1 MVQQSQSKILL
12 EVGTNEL
19 EVITFYLEWIDP
31 VSKEKRKNTYG
42 INAAK
47 VRELVAYPDK
57 VTSIADSKECVKGV
71 FLLRDHTIPLI
82 DLCEWFG
89 YEKKEQQEKRKWV
102 VIVADLNGKAFGF
115 SSHGVDKV
123 YRISWSQI
131 SPPPEF
137 LGAEQSI
144 TGICQVENLLIQM
157 IDFERIVGTI
167 DPSMVVRSQRN
178 NDDAQEIKDKYSKS
192 VLVVDDSKVVRIQVS
207 RTLEK
212 AGFRVIAKADG
223 QAAWEFL
230 EELREKG
237 TLHETILSIIS
248 DIEMPRMDGHHFC
261 MQVRQQSAYTTIPII
276 LFSSMI
282 TEAMRRKGESVGAD
296 DQVTKPE
303 LDDLIDRME
312 KCIEKREQSQ

>member
-1 MVQQSQSKILL
+1 MAKQTQNNILL
-12 EVGTNEL
+12 KVGTNEL

-31 VSKEKRKNTYG
+31 VTKEKRKNTYG

-47 VRELVAYPDK
+47 VRQLVAYPDK
-57 VTSIADSKECVKGV
+57 VTTVADSKECVKGV

-89 YEKKEQQEKRKWV
+89 YESDQHQDKRKWV

-115 SSHGVDKV
+115 ISHAVDKM

-131 SPPPEF
+131 SPPSEL
-137 LGAEQSI
+137 LGTEQSI

-157 IDFERIVGTI
+157 IDFERIVGTF
-167 DPSMVVRSQRN
+167 DSSMVVQSSRD
-178 NDDAQEIKDKYSKS
+178 NDDAQEIKDKYAKAI
-192 VLVVDDSKVVRIQVS
+192 LVADDSKVVLIQVTS
-207 RTLEK
+207 TLEK
-212 AGFRVIAKADG
+212 AGFKVIPKSDG

-230 EELREKG
+230 EDLREKG
-237 TLHETILSIIS
+237 TLHESILAIIS

-261 MQVRQQSAYTTIPII
+261 MKVRRQQAYNTIPLI

-282 TEAMRRKGESVGAD
+282 TDAMRRRGEAVGAD

-303 LDDLIDRME
+303 LDELIDRME
-312 KCIEKREQSQ
+312 KCIEKLK